1 MSGRQVTVSR
11 RDALLIAAAA
21 VAAACK
27 GASAPPAM
35 QRPRPPTLKLNPLVD
50 LVPAAGLSWLVQA
63 RLHEI
68 TSSPLLAPAIDL
80 VVPEERFAGFALRH
94 GGVDLRQVSELVVAG
109 FPETTL
115 SLARVPVSEGLIS
128 SWFAARA
135 APVEGRAVE
144 GEVTRYWG
152 SVGASREQVA
162 VLGGE
167 GVAVEH
173 GHLGPLRAAL
183 YFAEGK
189 LKRALPALQ
198 TDPLARAAALLDADG
213 PAPVRAFRPGPF
225 EGEWAAGLGGLLRVT
240 TAMAGAARP
249 RLWQP
254 SRASAEQGKVGD
266 AGADGSGALWV
277 TLVLVGSWG
286 EQAQAAAERL
296 AAAARVLAD
305 DPLGRLLGLDHPL
318 EGPRVSGNPDSVR
331 LDVTLDALALGRGV
345 RAATGATMAEILA
358 Y

>member
-1 MSGRQVTVSR
+1 VTITR
-11 RDALLIAAAA
+11 RDALLIAAATA
-21 VAAACK
+21 AAAC
-27 GASAPPAM
+27 GRTSAPPAV
-35 QRPRPPTLKLNPLVD
+35 QRPRPPTLKLDPLVD
-50 LVPAAGLSWLVQA
+50 LVPAAGLSWLVQM
-63 RLHEI
+63 RPRELVH
-68 TSSPLLAPAIDL
+68 SPLIAPAIDV
-80 VVPEERFAGFALRH
+80 VVPEERFVGFALRH

-115 SLARVPVSEGLIS
+115 SLARVPVSEGPVS

-144 GEVTRYWG
+144 GDVTRYWG
-152 SVGASREQVA
+152 SVGASREQLA

-249 RLWQP
+249 RLWQ
-254 SRASAEQGKVGD
+254 SSASVRRTAEEGGPAGD
-266 AGADGSGALWV
+266 AGADGTGALWV

-318 EGPRVSGNPDSVR
+318 EGPRVSGNLDSVR

-345 RAATGATMAEILA
+345 KAATGATMAEILA

>member
-1 MSGRQVTVSR
+1 MTDRRGTLTR
-11 RDALLIAAAA
+11 RDALLVAAATAAAA
-21 VAAACK
+21 CG
-27 GASAPPAM
+27 GASAPPPA
-35 QRPRPPTLKLNPLVD
+35 QRPRQPTLKLDPLVD
-50 LVPAAGLSWLVQA
+50 LVPAGGLSWLVQA
-63 RLHEI
+63 RPRDLAHD
-68 TSSPLLAPAIDL
+68 PLLAPAIDL
-80 VVPEERFAGFALRH
+80 VVPEERFVGFALRH

-115 SLARVPVSEGLIS
+115 SLARVPVSEGLVS
-128 SWFAARA
+128 AWFAARA

-162 VLGGE
+162 VLGGD

-240 TAMAGAARP
+240 TAMAAAARP
-249 RLWQP
+249 RAWQP
-254 SRASAEQGKVGD
+254 RGGQVGD
-266 AGADGSGALWV
+266 AGAAGSGAIWV
-277 TLVLVGSWG
+277 TLVLLGSWG

-318 EGPRVSGNPDSVR
+318 EGPRVSGASDFVR

-345 RAATGATMAEILA
+345 HAATGATMAEILA